1 MSPKLIKKSLIQLT
15 SKAFAYPKPQF
26 VINCVSLQVGA
37 RCLATGLHGAVHN
50 VKINLKDI
58 SDQKYVEDQT
68 KEAEK
73 LATNADEMCAK
84 ILKTVT
90 DHRK

>member
-1 MSPKLIKKSLIQLT
+1 MDYLS
-15 SKAFAYPKPQF
+15 
-26 VINCVSLQVGA
+26 NCVSNIISLQVGA

-58 SDQKYVEDQT
+58 SDQKYVEEQT

-84 ILKTVT
+84 ILKTVA
-90 DHRK
+90 DPRK